1 VSKLPSLVLMFLC
14 TGCAGSMLQS
24 SADAPAIYRLA
35 APTMAPH
42 TDTLPLALSVA
53 RPRAPDALDTDR
65 IAVLQSTHTFD
76 YYAGIRW
83 VEPAPQMLQQML
95 VRALAADG
103 RFAAV
108 VAAPSR
114 VPAEL
119 LLDVELRRF
128 EAVELD
134 GTKTRVD
141 VELLGSLVDQRT
153 GKRVASFPAV
163 GSSAADRRQRSAV
176 IDAFEAAAGEA
187 IRTLVEGTRAH
198 SAASPP

>member
-1 VSKLPSLVLMFLC
+1 MTKLPSLVLLMLC

-24 SADAPAIYRLA
+24 NADAPAIYRLA
-35 APTMAPH
+35 APTMTPQA
-42 TDTLPLALSVA
+42 DTLPLALSVA
-53 RPRAPDALDTDR
+53 RLRAPDALNTDR
-65 IAVLQSTHTFD
+65 IAVLQPAHVFD

-95 VRALAADG
+95 VQALAADG

-114 VPAEL
+114 VPSEL

-134 GTKTRVD
+134 SETARVD

-153 GKRVASFPAV
+153 GRRVASFPAI
-163 GSSAADRRQRSAV
+163 GSAEAGRRQRSAV
-176 IDAFEAAAGEA
+176 IEAFEAAAGEA
-187 IRTLVEGTRAH
+187 IRTLVDGTRAH
-198 SAASPP
+198 SVASPP